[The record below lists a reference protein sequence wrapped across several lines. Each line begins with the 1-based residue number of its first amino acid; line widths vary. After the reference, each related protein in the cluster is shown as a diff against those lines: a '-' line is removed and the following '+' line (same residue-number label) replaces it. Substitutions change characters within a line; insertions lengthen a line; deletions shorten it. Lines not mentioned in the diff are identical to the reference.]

1 VVVLASQFSH
11 HLVKNKLL
19 LYADDSAILVSG
31 KCRHDIENT
40 LSSEMAVLS
49 QWLIYNKLSL
59 RLGKTESILFGSR
72 QKLKAQ
78 PSLNVTSNGH
88 TLESKSCVKYLG
100 ATIDQ
105 CLTFESMARSVI
117 KKANSRL
124 KFLYRKKQF
133 LTYHTK
139 KLLAM
144 SLIQC
149 HFDYASPVWFYGL
162 TKDLK
167 SKLQVTQNKLIR
179 FVLNLE
185 PRSNIGNEDFIKL
198 NQCLIGWIKLLS
210 IMFLKCIIIWHQ
222 ST

>member
-1 VVVLASQFSH
+1 
-11 HLVKNKLL
+11 
-19 LYADDSAILVSG
+19 
-31 KCRHDIENT
+31 
-40 LSSEMAVLS
+40 
-49 QWLIYNKLSL
+49 
-59 RLGKTESILFGSR
+59 
-72 QKLKAQ
+72 LKAQ
-78 PSLNVTSNGH
+78 PSLNVTSNGY

-100 ATIDQ
+100 ASIDQ

-124 KFLYRKKQF
+124 
-133 LTYHTK
+133 
-139 KLLAM
+139 LLAM

-185 PRSNIGNEDFIKL
+185 PRSHIGNEDFIKL
-198 NQCLIGWIKLLS
+198 NWLPVSDRVDQVTFCHVFKMHNNLAPKYMSEHFSPASNAHSYITR
-210 IMFLKCIIIWHQ
+210 FRV
-222 ST
+222 